1 MRQQITYTKVRQRQL
16 VTPILMAPKGKQRN
30 ELTLVRRIRLLDRLP
45 VNNRAGNGLTAQELT
60 TYLCDNKLQCGI
72 RTVERDL
79 AALHDDSEGWSDIG
93 VRLHRDRDSDGS
105 AARWSHAE
113 DSKAQLLKA
122 LSREDALL
130 LSLLAQELSFFMPAS
145 ANSTLAKFLQ
155 SSDRVLSLPGN
166 QRQSGFRDRVR
177 IIPDGPMLL
186 PPAVNL
192 QHLHEINEALLREEQ
207 IDMTYCSPS
216 DKNPKRYRLHPVGLV
231 KQGLF
236 FYLVAVKD
244 QNASGTQPVVIQTFR
259 VDRIDA
265 VARRVQE
272 TVARGLPT
280 LTAAIDGGALQF
292 FQEGLISL
300 RLHFA
305 TCTAGTALCQSYR
318 EAPLSD
324 DQGIA
329 TLADGTLELRA
340 TVRDSVQLLSMLQAK
355 ARVVRV
361 VEPAALRDKILH
373 WVNQAFAFQNEIH

>member
-1 MRQQITYTKVRQRQL
+1 MTQI
-16 VTPILMAPKGKQRN
+16 GKQSS

-45 VNNRAGNGLTAQELT
+45 VNNGAGNGLTAQELT
-60 TYLCDNKLQCGI
+60 DYLCANNYPCGI

-79 AALHDDSEGWSDIG
+79 SALKNDTEGWGDIG
-93 VRLHRDRDSDGS
+93 VRLHRDLDSGGR

-113 DSKAQLLKA
+113 DSKAHLLKS

-166 QRQSGFRDRVR
+166 QRQSGFRDRIR
-177 IIPDGPMLL
+177 IIPDGPMSL
-186 PPAVNL
+186 PPTVNL
-192 QHLHEINEALLREEQ
+192 QHLQEINEALLLEEQ
-207 IDMTYCSPS
+207 IDVTYCASS
-216 DKNPKRYRLHPVGLV
+216 DKIAKQYRLHPVGLV

-244 QNASGTQPVVIQTFR
+244 QNAFRAQPVVIQTFR
-259 VDRIDA
+259 VDRIDV

-280 LTAAIDGGALQF
+280 LAAAIDSGALQF

-305 TCTAGTALCQSYR
+305 SSTAGTALCHSYR

-324 DQGIA
+324 DQDIA
-329 TLADGTLELRA
+329 ILADGTLELRA
-340 TVRDSVQLLSMLQAK
+340 TVRDSVQLLSMLQGK
-355 ARVVRV
+355 AGVLRV
-361 VEPAALRDKILH
+361 VEPATLKDKIKRWLS
-373 WVNQAFAFQNEIH
+373 AALAFQNETC

>member
-1 MRQQITYTKVRQRQL
+1 
-16 VTPILMAPKGKQRN
+16 MAPKGKQGT
-30 ELTLVRRIRLLDRLP
+30 ELTLARRIRLLDRLP
-45 VNNRAGNGLTAQELT
+45 INNGAGNGLTAQELT
-60 TYLCDNKLQCGI
+60 DYLCANKYPCGI

-79 AALHDDSEGWSDIG
+79 LALDNDSDGWGEIG
-93 VRLHRDRDSDGS
+93 VRLHRDLDSGGR

-166 QRQSGFRDRVR
+166 QRQSGFRDRIR
-177 IIPDGPMLL
+177 IIPDGPMLM
-186 PPAVNL
+186 PPTVNP
-192 QHLHEINEALLREEQ
+192 QHLQEINEALLREEQ
-207 IDMTYCSPS
+207 IDMTYRPSS
-216 DKNPKRYRLHPVGLV
+216 DKIAKRYRLHPVGLV

-236 FYLVAVKD
+236 FYLLAVKD
-244 QNASGTQPVVIQTFR
+244 QNALRAQPVIVQTFR
-259 VDRIDA
+259 VDRIAA

-280 LTAAIDGGALQF
+280 LAAAIDGGALQF
-292 FQEGLISL
+292 FQEGLIGL

-305 TCTAGTALCQSYR
+305 ACAAGTALSQSYR

-324 DQGIA
+324 DQAI
-329 TLADGTLELRA
+329 TILADGTLELRA
-340 TVRDSVQLLSMLQAK
+340 TVRDSVQLVSMLQGK
-355 ARVVRV
+355 ARLLRV
-361 VEPAALRDKILH
+361 VEPATLRDKIKH
-373 WVNQAFAFQNEIH
+373 WVNQAFAFQNDIV